1 MLYAQDSANERLA
14 VACIGV
20 GGRGSGIGAQAADLG
35 QLVACCDVSRPN
47 AETFANQQKEKGRE
61 CKIYSDYREMLDKES
76 GVDVVTIGTP
86 DHWHVKIAIEAMKAG
101 KHVYCEKPLTLTLA
115 EGQIVQGSSQEVW
128 QDIPGRDAAAQRV
141 RHAILESGSDRAK
154 WTLGQEPRSGQLGGQ
169 ISIAKSGQGQAV
181 WSVSVGAGTGEP
193 QLGPVLGPAPAVEFC
208 PERIGWNFRCGS
220 SIPAVR

>member
-1 MLYAQDSANERLA
+1 MTKQISNVSRRNFVKTAAGAGLCAATAPTLLPKLYAQDSANERLA

-86 DHWHVKIAIEAMKAG
+86 DHWHVKIAIEALKAG
-101 KHVYCEKPLTLTLA
+101 KHVYCEKPLTLTLLK
-115 EGQIVQGSSQEVW
+115 
-128 QDIPGRDAAAQRV
+128 V
-141 RHAILESGSDRAK
+141 RLFRKPSRSMARLS
-154 WTLGQEPRSGQLGGQ
+154 RSGRNNAA
-169 ISIAKSGQGQAV
+169 SS
-181 WSVSVGAGTGEP
+181 T
-193 QLGPVLGPAPAVEFC
+193 
-208 PERIGWNFRCGS
+208 CGS
-220 SIPAVR
+220 